1 MVQILTLKKEI
12 VFKNIIMSFEK
23 HYYLQTKMLKI
34 VVSFKLRLKTGPKCK
49 KQLLNGKQQTKMLS
63 KSSKCYAKQ

>member
-1 MVQILTLKKEI
+1 
-12 VFKNIIMSFEK
+12 
-23 HYYLQTKMLKI
+23 MLKI

-49 KQLLNGKQQTKMLS
+49 KKLLSGKQQTKMLS